1 MAKIIK
7 IYPDNPS
14 EKYIIE
20 IVEVLKKDGIIVYPT
35 DTVYGL
41 GCDIFNHKA
50 MEKLSRIK
58 NVKLEKTNFS
68 FVCNDLS
75 NLSQYSKPINNN
87 LFKLLKRALPGP
99 FTFILNA
106 SNTLPSY
113 YKNKKTVGIR
123 IPDHQIPRIIV
134 EKLGNP
140 IASTSIHDDDEIM
153 EYSTDPEL
161 IAEKYDK
168 VVDIVID
175 SGAGGYIPSTVVD
188 LTSGEAEI
196 LRQGKGDLDLYL

>member
-140 IASTSIHDDDEIM
+140 IASTSTHDDDEIM

>member
-106 SNTLPSY
+106 CNTLPSY

-140 IASTSIHDDDEIM
+140 IASTSTHDDDEIM

>member
-140 IASTSIHDDDEIM
+140 IASTSTHDDDEIM

-188 LTSGEAEI
+188 LTSGEAVI

>member
-7 IYPDNPS
+7 IYPYNPS

-140 IASTSIHDDDEIM
+140 IASTSTHDDDEIM

>member
-7 IYPDNPS
+7 IYPNNPS

-140 IASTSIHDDDEIM
+140 IASTSTHDDDEIM

>member
-7 IYPDNPS
+7 IYSDNPS

-140 IASTSIHDDDEIM
+140 IASTSTHDDDEIM

>member
-1 MAKIIK
+1 MAKILK
-7 IYPDNPS
+7 IYPENPS
-14 EKYIIE
+14 ERQIE
-20 IVEVLKKDGIIVYPT
+20 EVISVLKKNGIIIYPT

-50 MEKLSRIK
+50 MEKMARIK
-58 NVKLEKTNFS
+58 NVKLSNAQFS

-75 NLSQYSKPINNN
+75 DLAKFSKPIDNPI
-87 LFKLLKRALPGP
+87 FKLLKRTLPGP

-106 SNTLPSY
+106 SNNLPSI

-123 IPDHQIPRIIV
+123 VPDHVIPRMIV

-140 IASTSIHDDDEIM
+140 IASTSTYSDDKII
-153 EYSTDPEL
+153 EYTTDPEL

-168 VVDIVID
+168 LVDLVID
-175 SGAGGYIPSTVVD
+175 SGIGGHTASTVVD
-188 LTSGEAEI
+188 VTSGEPVV
-196 LRQGKGDLDLYL
+196 LRQGKGNL

>member
-1 MAKIIK
+1 MAKILR
-7 IYPDNPS
+7 IYPENPS
-14 EKYIIE
+14 EKAINE
-20 IVEVLKKDGIIVYPT
+20 IVEVLKKGGIIVYPT

-68 FVCNDLS
+68 FVCNDLR
-75 NLSQYSKPINNN
+75 NLSQYTKPIETN
-87 LFKLLKRALPGP
+87 LFKLLKRTLPGP
-99 FTFILNA
+99 FTYILAA

-123 IPDHQIPRIIV
+123 IPDHNIPRIIV
-134 EKLGNP
+134 ENLGNP
-140 IASTSIHDDDEIM
+140 IASTSTHDDDEIL
-153 EYSTDPEL
+153 EYITDPEL

-168 VVDIVID
+168 LVDIVID
-175 SGAGGYIPSTVVD
+175 SGAGGYTPSTVVD
-188 LTSGEAEI
+188 LTSGSPEI
-196 LRQGKGDLDLYL
+196 LRRGKGDLYLYI

>member
-7 IYPDNPS
+7 IYPNNPS